1 MKKKLTYTQAMDRL
15 QAIVASLENNTLGI
29 DELTLRLEEAQ
40 QLANFCKQQLTQT
53 TNDIETLFQN
63 NEQK

>member
-1 MKKKLTYTQAMDRL
+1 MERL
-15 QAIVASLENNTLGI
+15 QTIVSSLENNMLGI
-29 DELTLRLEEAQ
+29 DELTLCLEEAQ

-53 TNDIETLFQN
+53 SVDIETLFSN

>member
-1 MKKKLTYTQAMDRL
+1 MKKKLTYAQAVERL
-15 QAIVASLENNTLGI
+15 QTIVASLENNTLGI

-40 QLANFCKQQLTQT
+40 LLANFCKQQLTQT
-53 TNDIETLFQN
+53 SNDIETLFSN

>member
-1 MKKKLTYTQAMDRL
+1 MDRL
-15 QAIVASLENNTLGI
+15 QAIVASLENNTLSI